1 MDFILLGLQQL
12 ADPYV
17 VLTMCVGAIL
27 GVIVGAIPG
36 AGAAVTISILL
47 PTTFSMDPLNGM
59 TLLLGVYCGSAYG
72 AAIPAVMINTPGS
85 PVAVLTAMEAKPFVE
100 RGEARRA
107 MSLAYSSSFVGGVMA
122 VFALILLTQP
132 LAAIARHFGSA
143 EFAMVAMAALVL
155 VVIGHAGRRVE
166 ALAAL
171 SFGLFLATIGVETAF
186 ATQRYTFAEGFS
198 LLGLQTPLLSG
209 IPLVPLVIGLF
220 AMSEAMLQLS
230 GGRPVTPVV
239 QLTGRFFQGFAEVF
253 RYPASLFGSSIFGII
268 CGIMPGVGE
277 FLAQQVSYTVAK
289 KFSRESHMFGKGSPE
304 GIIVSE
310 ATNNAV
316 PPAALIPM
324 LALGIPGEEL
334 TAMMLA
340 VFLVHNVVP
349 GPDLFVNRPEFVA
362 GLYWT
367 LLLMN
372 IVIILFLLFATNWIA
387 RAALINK
394 KFLGILILCL
404 AMIGS
409 YASSYNFADVGIAMV
424 FGLLGYILRS
434 HRWPLTPILL
444 GMVMGPIVEGRMRQ
458 ALGGAN
464 GDMTIF
470 VTRPISAV
478 MVAAMVLLI
487 ALSFRGWLR
496 QRRPKEEWQ
505 INDH

>member
-1 MDFILLGLQQL
+1 MDFFVLGLQQL
-12 ADPYV
+12 SDLP
-17 VLTMCVGAIL
+17 VLLAMVFGAIL

-47 PTTFSMDPLNGM
+47 PTTFGMEPLTGM

-72 AAIPAVMINTPGS
+72 SAIPAIMINTPGS
-85 PVAVLTAMEAKPFVE
+85 PVAVLTALEAKPFVE

-107 MSLAYSSSFVGGVMA
+107 MSLAYSASFVGGVTA
-122 VFALILLTQP
+122 VLALMLLTLP
-132 LAAIARHFGSA
+132 LANVAKNFGSA
-143 EFAMVAMAALVL
+143 EFAMLALAALVL
-155 VVIGHAGRRVE
+155 VVVGHNGRRVE
-166 ALAAL
+166 ATAAMA
-171 SFGLFLATIGVETAF
+171 FGLFLATIGIETAF
-186 ATQRYTFAEGFS
+186 STQRYTFGQTS
-198 LLGLQTPLLSG
+198 LLGG

-220 AMSEAMLQLS
+220 AMSEAL
-230 GGRPVTPVV
+230 V
-239 QLTGRFFQGFAEVF
+239 QLTAKTVARPPVQLGGTFFQGFSEVF
-253 RYPASLFGSSIFGII
+253 RYKRTLFGSSIFGII

-277 FLAQQVSYTVAK
+277 FLAQQVNYVWARKLSPDGAN
-289 KFSRESHMFGKGSPE
+289 FGKGAPE

-310 ATNNAV
+310 ATNNSV

-349 GPDLFVNRPEFVA
+349 GPDLFINRPEFVA

-372 IVIILFLLFATNWIA
+372 FVIIAFLLVATGAIA
-387 RAALINK
+387 RAALMNK
-394 KFLGILILCL
+394 RFLGVAILTLSL
-404 AMIGS
+404 IGT
-409 YASSYNFADVGIAMV
+409 YASNYRFSDVGIAMV
-424 FGLLGYILRS
+424 FAFLGYALRS

-444 GMVMGPIVEGRMRQ
+444 GLVMGPILEGRMRQ

-464 GDMTIF
+464 GDLTIF

-478 MVAAMVLLI
+478 MVVALL
-487 ALSFRGWLR
+487 ALIVFSFRGWLKSR
-496 QRRPKEEWQ
+496 GHQPDWQ
-505 INDH
+505 SNDY